1 LSLRRRRRE
10 AAGASPAPAA
20 GRPSTSDSGASRTT
34 VLGQPRVSGDVTRP
48 TSSCPRP
55 VAGQLADV
63 RERRQERQPITP
75 STLDHTAHQ
84 VQSGKNRMTRATTH
98 ESTDTCP
105 VNVGFSASQGAFRTH
120 QEDSGYACHLVPRL
134 ERGGRRIT
142 ASHQSRDRTLPRPPG
157 GSSAKP
163 QQSRTIRTTRS
174 YRAALRGRRSNRH
187 AYPPR
192 RLFPGPTRAERAG
205 VRASVEAGVIACG
218 HGHLPK
224 SPGEIRVKSA
234 LSHSNAL
241 QMTTFCGLRMDQLAD
256 AYCGVRV
263 LRSWSA

>member
-1 LSLRRRRRE
+1 MSLRRRRRE

-55 VAGQLADV
+55 VAGQRADV

-84 VQSGKNRMTRATTH
+84 MRSGKNSRHARH
-98 ESTDTCP
+98 RIKSTNSRP
-105 VNVGFSASQGAFRTH
+105 VNVGFSASRGAFRTH
-120 QEDSGYACHLVPRL
+120 QEGSGYACHLLPRL

-192 RLFPGPTRAERAG
+192 RLFPGRVGRSG
-205 VRASVEAGVIACG
+205 VASAV
-218 HGHLPK
+218 
-224 SPGEIRVKSA
+224 
-234 LSHSNAL
+234 
-241 QMTTFCGLRMDQLAD
+241 
-256 AYCGVRV
+256 
-263 LRSWSA
+263 

>member
-1 LSLRRRRRE
+1 
-10 AAGASPAPAA
+10 
-20 GRPSTSDSGASRTT
+20 
-34 VLGQPRVSGDVTRP
+34 VLGQPRVSATPHARRARAPDPSRTNAQ
-48 TSSCPRP
+48 TSANGGR
-55 VAGQLADV
+55 
-63 RERRQERQPITP
+63 ERQPITP
-75 STLDHTAHQ
+75 STLHHAAHQ
-84 VQSGKNRMTRATTH
+84 MRSGKNSRHARH
-98 ESTDTCP
+98 RIKSTNSRP
-105 VNVGFSASQGAFRTH
+105 VNVGFSASRGAFRTH
-120 QEDSGYACHLVPRL
+120 QEGSGYACHLLPRL

-163 QQSRTIRTTRS
+163 QQSCTIRTTRS

-234 LSHSNAL
+234 LSHSNTL
-241 QMTTFCGLRMDQLAD
+241 QIAPFAGLRVDQLAD